1 MNTPQ
6 ATRNIDINKS
16 YNTLSIIW
24 AVFIVAVSNFFLI
37 TLLVPRTASESDN
50 QVFAFA
56 LAAVAF
62 PLVAFSFVL
71 KRKLLARA
79 VTEQRP
85 QLVMSAYIVALAM
98 CEAACVTGL
107 LVYFTSDVPY
117 YFLWFIAGA
126 LAIFLHRPR
135 REDFLA
141 ASYKSNSNVG

>member
-1 MNTPQ
+1 MNTPAAQ
-6 ATRNIDINKS
+6 SSHTDKS
-16 YNTLSIIW
+16 FRTLFIIW
-24 AVFIVAVSNFFLI
+24 AAFLAAIFNFFLI
-37 TLLVPRTASESDN
+37 TMLVPRTAPESDN
-50 QVFAFA
+50 QALAFA

-62 PLVAFSFVL
+62 PLVPFSFAL
-71 KRKLLARA
+71 KRKLLERA

-98 CEAACVTGL
+98 CEAACVMGL
-107 LVYFTSDVPY
+107 LVYFMSDVPY